1 MNCKFKIFP
10 GEKHTEMWYA
20 FSMGKLREKKQKN
33 CIGKKR
39 VRKIL
44 LAGMLSAAVTLSAT
58 EPVIVRAT
66 TISEVEE
73 DIKNHQNQINEIN
86 SQIAAY
92 EDEQDLIEEQIA
104 DLNAEIVNTMASIGL
119 LEEQIGLKETEI
131 AEKEGQIGDK
141 TVRIEETETEYYAA
155 VEREESQRQSMIDCT
170 RMMYENSDET
180 YISSIFSGKGL
191 SDVLNQMDY
200 VERVYEYS
208 MSRLD
213 AFIETKNQ
221 VHDLWD
227 RLELEKAELEQ
238 QKSGL
243 EEDKAGLESDQA
255 QLSELKADLD
265 VKLAKKK
272 KESANYEAEIKK
284 AQKQAAAA
292 KKLLQQDQ
300 QKLKQLQTAQNAA
313 NMTIATTDY
322 TAVIDGATGSELGK
336 KIAKYAC
343 QFIGNPYVMG
353 GTSLTNG
360 ADCSGFTYRIYQ
372 DFGYSIPRTSYQ
384 QRSAGTSV
392 SYDSAQPGDLI
403 CYDGHVAMYIGNG
416 MIVHASSAKT
426 GIKVSRAQYR
436 TILAVRRIVQ

>member
-1 MNCKFKIFP
+1 
-10 GEKHTEMWYA
+10 
-20 FSMGKLREKKQKN
+20 MGKLREKKQKN

-255 QLSELKADLD
+255 QLSDLKADLD

>member
-1 MNCKFKIFP
+1 
-10 GEKHTEMWYA
+10 MWYA

-255 QLSELKADLD
+255 QLSDLKADLD